1 MNDVTTMTSLKEKK
15 SNTDFQL
22 IRCAQEIVK
31 YGQLVAKLSREIAA
45 KVKILGIQLVTRVS
59 RDLTQ

>member
-1 MNDVTTMTSLKEKK
+1 MFK
-15 SNTDFQL
+15 L

-45 KVKILGIQLVTRVS
+45 KVRNHILAFFGTLKKIT
-59 RDLTQ
+59 

>member
-1 MNDVTTMTSLKEKK
+1 MFK
-15 SNTDFQL
+15 L

-45 KVKILGIQLVTRVS
+45 KVSNHILTFMGSFQKIP
-59 RDLTQ
+59 